1 MNFCPKDNI
10 RGDYEKVYKT
20 TINSRHNTNNDVKTQ
35 SQLSEMLKDHG
46 VDATQATISR
56 DIKELRISKVQTD
69 DYEYKYTVVDT
80 VYDTLTERME
90 KIFKESVLS
99 IERSAQLIVIKTIS
113 YCATVS
119 GAYITNEK
127 LDNVGGIV
135 TGIDTIFITPTDV
148 DKIDILVEDIRN
160 LIK

>member
-1 MNFCPKDNI
+1 MKKYTRQRLILDI
-10 RGDYEKVYKT
+10 
-20 TINSRHNTNNDVKTQ
+20 IQNNDVKTQ

-99 IERSAQLIVIKTIS
+99 IEKSAQLIVIKTIS

>member
-1 MNFCPKDNI
+1 MKKYTRQRLILDI
-10 RGDYEKVYKT
+10 
-20 TINSRHNTNNDVKTQ
+20 IQNNDVKTQ
-35 SQLSEMLKDHG
+35 SQLSEMLKDHD

-99 IERSAQLIVIKTIS
+99 IEKSAQLIVIKTIS

>member
-1 MNFCPKDNI
+1 MKKYTRQRLILDI
-10 RGDYEKVYKT
+10 
-20 TINSRHNTNNDVKTQ
+20 IQNNDVKTQ

>member
-1 MNFCPKDNI
+1 MKKYTRQRLILDI
-10 RGDYEKVYKT
+10 
-20 TINSRHNTNNDVKTQ
+20 IQNNDVKTQ
-35 SQLSEMLKDHG
+35 SQLSEMLRDHG

-99 IERSAQLIVIKTIS
+99 IEKTSGLIVIKTIS
-113 YCATVS
+113 YCATVC

-127 LDNVGGIV
+127 LENVGGIV
-135 TGIDTIFITPTDV
+135 TGIDTIFITPTSEE
-148 DKIDILVEDIRN
+148 KIELLIEDLRS

>member
-1 MNFCPKDNI
+1 MKKYTRQRLILDI
-10 RGDYEKVYKT
+10 
-20 TINSRHNTNNDVKTQ
+20 IQNNDVKTQ
-35 SQLSEMLKDHG
+35 SQLSDMLKDHG

-99 IERSAQLIVIKTIS
+99 IEKSSQLIVIKTIS
-113 YCATVS
+113 YCATVCGS
-119 GAYITNEK
+119 YITNEK
-127 LDNVGGIV
+127 LERVGGIV
-135 TGIDTIFITPTDV
+135 TGIDTIFITPRESEN
-148 DKIDILVEDIRN
+148 IDDLIEDLRN

>member
-1 MNFCPKDNI
+1 MKKYTRQRLILDI
-10 RGDYEKVYKT
+10 
-20 TINSRHNTNNDVKTQ
+20 IQNNDVKTQ

-99 IERSAQLIVIKTIS
+99 IEKTSGLIVIKTIS

-127 LDNVGGIV
+127 LENVGGIV
-135 TGIDTIFITPTDV
+135 TGIDTIFITPTSEE
-148 DKIDILVEDIRN
+148 KIDLLIEDLRS

>member
-1 MNFCPKDNI
+1 MKKYTRQRLILDI
-10 RGDYEKVYKT
+10 
-20 TINSRHNTNNDVKTQ
+20 IQNNDVKTQ

-99 IERSAQLIVIKTIS
+99 IEKTSGLIVIKTIS
-113 YCATVS
+113 YCSTVC

-127 LDNVGGIV
+127 LENVGGIV
-135 TGIDTIFITPTDV
+135 TGIDTIFITPTSEE
-148 DKIDILVEDIRN
+148 KIELLIEDLRS